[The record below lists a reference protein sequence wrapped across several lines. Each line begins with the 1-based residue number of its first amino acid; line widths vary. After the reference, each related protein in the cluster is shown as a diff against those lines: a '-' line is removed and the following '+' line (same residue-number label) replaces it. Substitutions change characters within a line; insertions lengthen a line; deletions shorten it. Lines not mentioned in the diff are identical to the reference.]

1 MSATFRP
8 RTIARDVIGVVVTLS
23 LTLAALPAQ
32 AKTPPKKALEK
43 PIRVLVSAVRY
54 GKDELA
60 LESLAGDEQGR
71 RLLGEAWEKA
81 SAKERAHF
89 VSDFQALFAALA
101 FPKIRKAFEHLETIV
116 YDTPKID
123 GGHATLQST
132 LVVLHPLKKR
142 EYRVRYDLVR
152 VGKAWKVAD
161 VQVLG
166 TGRPSMLQGIRDEQ
180 IVPLLK
186 EGGLA
191 KVLQV
196 MDARLAQVR
205 EKK

>member
-1 MSATFRP
+1 
-8 RTIARDVIGVVVTLS
+8 
-23 LTLAALPAQ
+23 
-32 AKTPPKKALEK
+32 
-43 PIRVLVSAVRY
+43 VRY
-54 GKDELA
+54 GKDDLA
-60 LESLAGDEQGR
+60 LKSLAGNEQGR

-116 YDTPKID
+116 YDTPKVD
-123 GGHATLQST
+123 GGHATIQST

-142 EYRVRYDLVR
+142 EIRVRYELVR
-152 VGKAWKVAD
+152 VGTAWKVAD